1 MAKKPER
8 ESEAVEPVQATC
20 PACLA
25 SLDVPAMTT
34 LKGLAPC
41 PSCARTLVV
50 TDGAVRLAT
59 AEDVLPLSETERNQ
73 IKALRPKAWRDDVK
87 ARSMAIRGKRR

>member
-1 MAKKPER
+1 MAKREPREPEQPVER
-8 ESEAVEPVQATC
+8 EVYC